1 MASTEE
7 LKQLAAQLAHPRGDI
22 GKDISR
28 MMEQTNGNMTEQAI
42 QSLSL
47 QAGQRVLEL
56 GHGNAG
62 HVSALLHA
70 HPRLQYFG
78 LDVSETMQQ
87 EAVRKNKDG
96 VKNKSA
102 SFHIYDGRQ
111 IPFQEP
117 TFDAIFLV
125 NTIYFVQDPASLIH
139 DLALILRPAGK
150 LAITFAERTFMER
163 LPFTAYG
170 FNLYEEAELRH
181 LADYELLEYC
191 DSHHGKEQVT
201 SKAGD
206 RVERHFTTLV
216 WTRK

>member
-28 MMEQTNGNMTEQAI
+28 MMEQTNSNMTKQAI

-47 QAGQRVLEL
+47 QAGQQVLEL

-62 HVSALLHA
+62 HVSALFQE
-70 HPRLQYFG
+70 HPSLLYFG

-87 EAVRKNKDG
+87 EAMRNNKEA
-96 VKNKSA
+96 VEKKSA
-102 SFHIYDGRQ
+102 SFQIYDGKN

-117 TFDAIFLV
+117 VFDAIFLV

-150 LAITFAERTFMER
+150 LAITFADRTFMES

-170 FNLYEEAELRH
+170 FTLYEEAELRR
-181 LADYELLEYC
+181 LADNELLEYC

-206 RVERHFTTLV
+206 QVERQFTTLL